1 MAADWWQLRNG
12 WELVDWSL
20 TVDSGAPDLPN
31 PIGWAPAKR
40 TARFVR
46 SDRDAEAITIA
57 LLLLA

>member
-40 TARFVR
+40 AQFIRG
-46 SDRDAEAITIA
+46 SRDDDAIALA
-57 LLLLA
+57 LLLLV